1 MIFKCLA
8 FVTSICL
15 GMAAHAQ
22 DFSLANAEDELR
34 FLADDRPVETVELR
48 IDGNINKVSFVTDAN
63 GLAIYQGDI
72 VLVGE
77 EALLVGTAF
86 VAVFGGSIIVEQ
98 VMSIQGLGQWFFQAA
113 FIRDF
118 PVVQFLALYTA
129 TVVILIN
136 LIVDLSYGYIDPR
149 VR

>member
-72 VLVGE
+72 VLGE
-77 EALLVGTAF
+77 AERVWEIA
-86 VAVFGGSIIVEQ
+86 SN
-98 VMSIQGLGQWFFQAA
+98 
-113 FIRDF
+113 
-118 PVVQFLALYTA
+118 P
-129 TVVILIN
+129 N
-136 LIVDLSYGYIDPR
+136 LSLSSR
-149 VR
+149 L